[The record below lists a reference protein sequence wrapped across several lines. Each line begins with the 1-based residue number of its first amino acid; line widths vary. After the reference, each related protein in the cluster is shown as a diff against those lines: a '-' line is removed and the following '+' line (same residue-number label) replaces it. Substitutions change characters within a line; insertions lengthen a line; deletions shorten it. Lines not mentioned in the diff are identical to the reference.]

1 MKEENITRNATTIET
16 SQRVK
21 HAITTEITK
30 RYELRLEECR
40 AEADAMEDA
49 CDRNNRTFK
58 SRTNELELLL
68 EEGMFTKIEKMK
80 CSCNYRKN
88 TFKFE
93 KICFHCVTRIV
104 VIIVILLFY
113 SAFIFQCLV

>member
-1 MKEENITRNATTIET
+1 MKEENITRNATAIET

-21 HAITTEITK
+21 HAITTEITE

-40 AEADAMEDA
+40 AEVDAMEDA
-49 CDRNNRTFK
+49 CDRNNRTYK

-80 CSCNYRKN
+80 CS
-88 TFKFE
+88 
-93 KICFHCVTRIV
+93 KIV
-104 VIIVILLFY
+104 
-113 SAFIFQCLV
+113 SP